1 MVQSMTVTVTM
12 MATANS
18 DPLAVYLHWP
28 YCAAICPYCDFNV
41 HLDKRANESDRLVD
55 AMVADLAYW
64 RDWTGARDVG
74 SVHFGGGTPSL
85 LTGGQLKTLT
95 DAVRDLWDTDGAEFA
110 LEANPNDVTDAR
122 INAWR
127 AAGLSRLSL
136 GVQSFDDAVLS
147 RLGRDHNGAS
157 ARAAVAVA
165 VQNFESVSTDL
176 IFGVAG
182 ERGGRLANDLD
193 ILLNLGVA
201 HISTYQL
208 TIEPG
213 TAFARAEARG
223 TKQAVD
229 EDQSAEDFE
238 TISARLRGAGYR
250 HYEVSN
256 FAKSGAESRHNLAY
270 WRGQDYV
277 GVGPGAHGRLWTDA
291 GRVATETALRP
302 LDYIAAVGAGGTA
315 ITDRDRLSAE
325 AVAEEYVLM
334 GLRIDDGLSL
344 SRLADI
350 QGRALVIDPALIDDG
365 LLSLRGDRLRA
376 TARGRMV
383 LDGLTRAL
391 LL

>member
-1 MVQSMTVTVTM
+1 MVQRLN
-12 MATANS
+12 A

-41 HLDKRANESDRLVD
+41 HLDKRADEGEQLVA

-64 RDWTGARDVG
+64 RDWTGPREV
-74 SVHFGGGTPSL
+74 SSIHFGGGTPSL
-85 LTGGQLKTLT
+85 LTGPQLTTLT
-95 DAVRDLWDTDGAEFA
+95 EAVRSLWTTEGAEIA

-122 INAWR
+122 IAAWR
-127 AAGLSRLSL
+127 AAGLTRLSL
-136 GVQSFDDAVLS
+136 GVQSFDDAVLA

-157 ARAAVAVA
+157 ARQALSLAVD
-165 VQNFESVSTDL
+165 NFASVSADL

-182 ERGGRLANDLD
+182 ERDARLAEDLD
-193 ILLNLGVA
+193 ILLDLGVA

-208 TIEPG
+208 TIETG

-223 TKQAVD
+223 TRRAVG

-238 TISARLRGAGYR
+238 MISARLRAAGYR

-256 FAKSGAESRHNLAY
+256 FAKPGAESRHNLAY
-270 WRGQDYV
+270 WRGHDYV

-291 GRVATETALRP
+291 GRIATETALRP
-302 LDYIAAVGAGGTA
+302 TDYIRAVKTDGTA
-315 ITDRDRLSAE
+315 LTDRDTLSAD
-325 AVAEEYVLM
+325 AAAEEYVMM
-334 GLRIDDGLSL
+334 GLRIEDGLSL

-350 QGRALVIDPALIDDG
+350 QGHALAIDPTLVGEG
-365 LLSLRGDRLRA
+365 LLLIKGDRLRA
-376 TARGRMV
+376 TPRGRMV
-383 LDGLTRAL
+383 LDALTRAL